1 MRLRDFRSALAV
13 AVLGMTGILM
23 TTPIPL
29 KAYVFVREFERSGR
43 AETRVSVWER
53 VVYSLIEANDQTAGC
68 RAPGRI

>member
-29 KAYVFVREFERSGR
+29 KAYVFVREFERSG
-43 AETRVSVWER
+43 
-53 VVYSLIEANDQTAGC
+53 
-68 RAPGRI
+68 